1 MKERFEGESGLPRLV
16 EALTQQKIVS
26 GHAELAKAIARMGEL
41 REIPKG
47 VALINQG
54 SSDDSVFL
62 IISGLFDIVVNG
74 RLIANRRPGDHVGEM
89 AATEPTQPR
98 SAAVIAA
105 EPSIVVAFTRDQ
117 FWELGDRFTP
127 IWRNVAK
134 ELSRRLMQR
143 NNLIG
148 QAREKLRVF
157 VLSSVEALPIARAL
171 QNAFE
176 FDPFTVI
183 VWTDGVFKVSSYP
196 LDSLEE
202 QLDESD
208 FAIAVAA
215 ADDVT
220 ISRNTAWPAPRDN
233 VTFELGFFM
242 GRLGRERTFLLEPR
256 GEEIKLPSDLAG
268 LTTLS
273 YVREAGQD
281 AAARL
286 APVANRLREIILDRG
301 PRL

>member
-105 EPSIVVAFTRDQ
+105 EPSIVVALTRDQ